1 MSVPVNA
8 QVSIREMRAADIE
21 AGLRLCRASRWNQ
34 LSRDWEL
41 FLRLSP
47 RGWR

>member
-1 MSVPVNA
+1 MITFRQMES
-8 QVSIREMRAADIE
+8 ADIP
-21 AGLRLCRASRWNQ
+21 AGLSLCRAAGWNQ

-47 RGWR
+47 LVVV